1 MKLSF
6 IFFLLSA
13 LSTLNATE
21 LDCKILHNMEPVFY
35 SEVSTTEN
43 TKILIGSAE
52 GIIASITE
60 KKNNIFILEAY
71 LADYDVRGYSE
82 GLLNKEKDKL
92 TFTLWGRASLAEV
105 SCALSHKK

>member
-6 IFFLLSA
+6 AIYLFSSLIS
-13 LSTLNATE
+13 LNATE
-21 LDCKILHNMEPVFY
+21 LNCKILHNMDPVFHA
-35 SEVSTTEN
+35 EVSTTEE
-43 TKILIGSAE
+43 TKTLIGSAE
-52 GIIASITE
+52 GINASITE
-60 KKNNIFILEAY
+60 KKNNIFVLEAY

-105 SCALSHKK
+105 SCALSQK

>member
-1 MKLSF
+1 MKLST
-6 IFFLLSA
+6 IFFLLSS
-13 LSTLNATE
+13 LISLNATE
-21 LDCKILHNMEPVFY
+21 LNCKILHNMDPVFH
-35 SEVSTTEN
+35 SEVTTIEN

-52 GIIASITE
+52 GITASITE

-82 GLLNKEKDKL
+82 GLLNKEKDQL

-105 SCALSHKK
+105 SCALSQKK